1 MREGITLRENQKAII
16 TQTKELVTKGH
27 KKIIIKAPTGAGKTI
42 IQEAL
47 QTEFKNVL
55 ITTPRINLT
64 HQTALERKGWGIIQ
78 GKTRKPTQGNVT
90 VATLQ
95 TILNLIKKN
104 KFNFGHY
111 GAIFIDECHINA
123 TKKMGDLIE
132 KCINASMVVIG
143 FTATPFKA
151 NGNPIEIWVD
161 AQHGTPK
168 LWQGYEPYFKHGYLV
183 PPIVKQVGKVDRS
196 LLHSTNLD
204 YTEESQLE
212 AIADSQID
220 IVSTLLKYRRGATLV
235 VCVNIEHAEAIY
247 LDLINRGEKAIITH
261 SKNDVEVSEAV
272 AKLKNG
278 DIDFGISIGTMHTG
292 TDIPNLQTIALA
304 RLTKSKPLLD
314 QLAGRG
320 ARCWEDKKNF
330 LFLDF
335 FGTCKEIGLPFEK
348 PLPSDTKESK
358 SRKKKCPECNAENS
372 YVLVD
377 VEENDYEIIETHVCT
392 SCNNEEVKIKS
403 FMVETCEHCQTVQRV
418 KNILSMNSKAVFKC
432 SHCGEYTAL
441 AELTPAEMVVTF
453 ANRDQAVKRI
463 SEFSK
468 DKLKDTPELLERFLV
483 SFGLFAKYAQLDHLS
498 AIMDYVGDFKAKYS
512 INSIEKVIG
521 RMDGFYSEYKGK
533 KSFWVDKM
541 FEIFG
546 ECNYEIVA
554 FMEANISEDTN
565 KYRVVSRLKA
575 WKIKNKIS
583 DTKKYI
589 TLLKRYFTYL
599 EKERA

>member
-1 MREGITLRENQKAII
+1 MRKITLRKNQEAII
-16 TQTKELVTKGH
+16 SQTKELIAKGH

-78 GKTRKPTQGNVT
+78 GNFRKPTQDNVT

-104 KFNFGHY
+104 KFNFSYY

-123 TKKMGDLIE
+123 TKKMGELIK
-132 KCINASMVVIG
+132 KCISNGMVVIG

-151 NGNPIEIWVD
+151 NGDPIEIWQD
-161 AQHGTPK
+161 AKQGTPK
-168 LWQGYEPYFKHGYLV
+168 LWQSYEPYFKEGYLV

-220 IVSTLLKYRRGATLV
+220 VVSTLLRYRRGATLIV
-235 VCVNIEHAEAIY
+235 AVNIEHAEAIY
-247 LDLINRGEKAIITH
+247 QDLINRGERAIITH
-261 SKNDVEVSEAV
+261 SKNNVEVSEAV

-278 DIDFGISIGTMHTG
+278 EIDFGVSIGTMHTG
-292 TDIPNLQTIALA
+292 TDIPNLKTIALA

-314 QLAGRG
+314 QLSGRG
-320 ARCWEDKKNF
+320 ARCHGDKKNF

-335 FGTCKEIGLPFEK
+335 FGTCKEIGLPFEE
-348 PLPSDTKESK
+348 PLPNDTKESK
-358 SRKKKCPECNAENS
+358 SRKKKCKECNAENS
-372 YVLVD
+372 YVLID
-377 VEENDYEIIETHVCT
+377 VEENDYEIVETHVCT

-418 KNILSMNSKAVFKC
+418 NNILSMNSKAVFKC
-432 SHCGEYTAL
+432 SHCGEYTEL

-463 SEFSK
+463 SGYAK
-468 DKLKDTPELLERFLV
+468 DKLKDNEELLERFLV

-512 INSIEKVIG
+512 IGSIEKVIS
-521 RMDGFYSEYKGK
+521 RMDGFYSSYRGRQ
-533 KSFWVDKM
+533 SFFIDKM

-546 ECNYEIVA
+546 ECNYEVVDFIESNHLA
-554 FMEANISEDTN
+554 EKN
-565 KYRVVSRLKA
+565 KYRIVGRLKA
-575 WKIKNKIS
+575 WRGKNKIS
-583 DTKKYI
+583 DTKKYK

-599 EKERA
+599 EKEA